1 MIFLFE
7 RTTMI
12 RFLTILIFAASTL
25 VATNLHAARVVQV
38 VDPQGAPIAD
48 AMVEPI
54 TASTNGNPLRTDKN
68 GNATLPRFSVQE
80 IQWVSVSKAGYET
93 SGHLTLPKTWP
104 WKITLKPTSSKP
116 PPVPPKRLQLT
127 TDH

>member
-1 MIFLFE
+1 
-7 RTTMI
+7 MI
-12 RFLTILIFAASTL
+12 RFASILMCAASFF
-25 VATNLHAARVVQV
+25 VATDALGARVVQV

-48 AMVEPI
+48 ATVEPI

-68 GNATLPRFSVQE
+68 GNATLPSFSIQE

-93 SGHLTLPKTWP
+93 SGQLPLPDTWP
-104 WKITLKPTSSKP
+104 WKITLKPNGLKP
-116 PPVPPKRLQLT
+116 PNVPPKRSQLT